1 MSGPREEMSA
11 MTRVAV
17 TGLGVVSPL
26 GNTVA
31 DFWDGLVA
39 GRSGVTRLQGESG
52 EGLAQIGGA
61 VHNFHPESVLGKAPR
76 RMDRFCQFAVVAAHQ
91 AIEDAGL
98 RLGGERPERIGVY
111 IGSGIGGIHT
121 LLENH
126 QALLARGP
134 RRVSPTMVPMM
145 IPNMAAAQVSIH
157 FGLKGP
163 CLAPVTA
170 CATGNN
176 AIGEAFRLLQR
187 GQADVVLAGG
197 TEAAMTDL
205 TYAAFANAKVLSP
218 HTDQPARASRPFDAT
233 RDGFVV
239 AEGAG
244 VVALETW
251 EHAQRRGASIRAE
264 IIGYGTSADAYHMV
278 ATDPE
283 GAGAAA
289 AMRAALHDAR
299 VSADAVQYISAHA
312 TATPMGDLSETR
324 GIKLAFGSHAGHLAI
339 SANKSM
345 IGHAFGAAGGI
356 AAVALVK
363 TLEAGT
369 VPPTINLDHPD
380 PACDLDYVPRL
391 ARQVPVQIGLS
402 NAFGFGGHNAVL
414 VLKRV

>member
-1 MSGPREEMSA
+1 MR
-11 MTRVAV
+11 RVAV
-17 TGLGVVSPL
+17 TGLGVISPL

-31 DFWDGLVA
+31 DFWAGLIA
-39 GRSGVTRLQGESG
+39 GRSGVTRLNRGPGET
-52 EGLAQIGGA
+52 LAQIGGV
-61 VHNFHPESVLGKAPR
+61 VHNFHPESILGKAPR

-91 AIEDAGL
+91 ALEDAGL
-98 RLGGERPERIGVY
+98 RLGEEPPERMGVY

-121 LLENH
+121 LLDNH
-126 QALLARGP
+126 QALLTRGP

-163 CLAPVTA
+163 CVAPVTA

-176 AIGEAFRLLQR
+176 AIGEAFRVLQR
-187 GQADVVLAGG
+187 DQADVVLAGG
-197 TEAAMTDL
+197 AEAAITDL
-205 TYAAFANAKVLSP
+205 TYAAFANAKVL
-218 HTDQPARASRPFDAT
+218 TTRVDEPARASRPFDAT

-244 VVALETW
+244 VVVLETW
-251 EHAQRRGASIRAE
+251 EHAQQRNASIYAE
-264 IIGYGTSADAYHMV
+264 IIGYGASADAFHMV

-289 AMRAALHDAR
+289 AMRAALHDAGLR
-299 VSADAVQYISAHA
+299 AEDVHYINAHA
-312 TATPMGDLSETR
+312 TGTPMGDLSETR
-324 GIKLAFGSHAGHLAI
+324 GIKQVFGAYAGQLAI

-356 AAVALVK
+356 EAVALIK
-363 TLEAGT
+363 TLQAGI

-380 PACDLDYVPRL
+380 PACDLDYVPHH
-391 ARQVPVQIGLS
+391 ARELPIQIGLS